1 MQQDNLFEGMK
12 RPLSYRTRP
21 IEFAEF
27 VGQDHIIEQVKEHP
41 GSLILWGPVG
51 TGKTTLAH
59 LMGISSKG
67 HFHSFSACLGSL
79 ADLKTQM
86 AQAKENSGAILF
98 IDEIHRANRVQQDAL
113 LPYVE
118 EGLFTLIGATTE
130 NPRAV
135 LSRALLSRVKVFE
148 LKKLLP
154 ENLLVILHNT
164 VKRSDLKIEGEVLQD
179 IAHRADGDARMAINM
194 LENIV
199 EGKSAPEC
207 HRSYDRKGK
216 RHYDVISAFIKSLRG
231 SDPDAALLWLA
242 VMLDGGEDP
251 VFIARRL
258 VIFASEDVGNADP
271 TALTLA
277 VSCLQGVEKIGMPEA
292 RINLAQATTY
302 LAATVKSNAAYVGI
316 NEALKYVKE
325 NPTLAV
331 PGALKNI
338 GAERSK
344 YRYPHS
350 YPQHFVKQKYAPDS
364 VPSFYRPGEL
374 GIEKKLAERLK
385 SLWKGDKF

>member
-1 MQQDNLFEGMK
+1 MQQDNLFQGAK
-12 RPLSYRTRP
+12 QPLSYRARP
-21 IEFAEF
+21 VLFEEF
-27 VGQDHIIEQVKEHP
+27 VGQEHIVEQVREHS
-41 GSLILWGPVG
+41 GSLILWGPTG
-51 TGKTTLAH
+51 TGKTTLAR
-59 LMGISSKG
+59 LMGLSSG
-67 HFHSFSACLGSL
+67 RNFYSFSACLGSL
-79 ADLKTQM
+79 TDLKKQM
-86 AQAKENSGAILF
+86 VQAREDWGSILF
-98 IDEIHRANRVQQDAL
+98 IDEIHRANRIQQDAL

-135 LSRALLSRVKVFE
+135 LSRALLSRVKIFE

-154 ENLLVILHNT
+154 QHLSTILRKT
-164 VKRSDLKIEGEVLQD
+164 VERSGLGVEQEVLQE
-179 IAHRADGDARMAINM
+179 IAHHADGDARRAINM
-194 LENIV
+194 LENFV
-199 EGKSAPEC
+199 EGKSSPEC
-207 HRSYDRKGK
+207 HRSYDRKGE

-271 TALTLA
+271 AALTLA

-302 LAATVKSNAAYVGI
+302 LASTFKSNASYLGI
-316 NEALKYVKE
+316 DEALEYVKKH
-325 NPTLAV
+325 PTLSV
-331 PGALKNI
+331 PGALKNV
-338 GAERSK
+338 GSERSR

-350 YPQHFVKQKYAPDS
+350 YPQHFVKQQYAPEPL
-364 VPSFYRPGEL
+364 PSFYRPGEL
-374 GIEKKLAERLK
+374 GVEKKLGERLK
-385 SLWKGDKF
+385 SLWKGDKS